1 MSIQREFVWFPIRRG
16 EPTEQRFFSD
26 PALWP
31 KNGELYALASDPEA
45 VARVYAHAEALARR
59 MVPDRLATKAM
70 LQVLK
75 DMPMSRRE
83 PEPAKRRPPAGLFKR
98 PRI

>member
-1 MSIQREFVWFPIRRG
+1 MSIQKEFVWFPIRRG
-16 EPTEQRFFSD
+16 EPVEQRFMSD

-31 KNGELYALASDPEA
+31 RNGELYALASDPEA
-45 VARVYAHAEALARR
+45 VARVYAHAEVLARKCDPTR
-59 MVPDRLATKAM
+59 FTTRAV

-83 PEPAKRRPPAGLFKR
+83 PEPVRRRPPAGLFKR
-98 PRI
+98 PTI